1 MDEPR
6 IIDDAVLREIDE
18 DRRQVETAAEHA
30 RARARVAQVDVEAA
44 ERRCRVLDAAR
55 EFSAARMGMTFEQAT
70 AEAEA
75 EVARL
80 EAAVIEADA
89 EVERAK
95 EHLRDLQGWQ
105 RIQQQIAAA
114 PQAPPDEPRETEV
127 IPDGTR
133 P

>member
-1 MDEPR
+1 MAEPR

-18 DRRQVETAAEHA
+18 NRRQVETVAEHA
-30 RARARVAQVDVEAA
+30 KARAAVARIDVEAA

-70 AEAEA
+70 AEAGA

-80 EAAVIEADA
+80 EAAVAEADR

-95 EHLRDLQGWQ
+95 EHLRDMQGWQ
-105 RIQQQIAAA
+105 RIQQQLIEAR
-114 PQAPPDEPRETEV
+114 QGQPDDPSETGE
-127 IPDGTR
+127 PDGT
-133 P
+133 